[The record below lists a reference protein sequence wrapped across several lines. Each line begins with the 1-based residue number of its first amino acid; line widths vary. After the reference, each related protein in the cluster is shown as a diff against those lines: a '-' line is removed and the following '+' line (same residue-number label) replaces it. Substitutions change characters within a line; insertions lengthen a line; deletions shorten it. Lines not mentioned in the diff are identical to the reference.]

1 MAFDLKSISSTQS
14 ARALFALTY
23 GTSGVGK
30 TTFAADMPNSV
41 FIQTEDGAGSLTLQ
55 AFPLAKSYDDVMAAI
70 TALCEKHEYKTV
82 VIDSLDHL
90 EPLIW
95 KKVCEDNNVK
105 SIEQLTY
112 GKGYTMAL
120 DLWRDL
126 LSGLRHL
133 RDNQGMNVMLIA
145 HHQIRK
151 HADPELEQIDRY
163 EIKLH
168 AKASALVQESCDL
181 VLFAKHK
188 VMVKKEDTGFG
199 NTRARGI
206 STGKRVLCTVET
218 PAYVAKNRFG
228 LPDEIDLSWD
238 ALTTAMK
245 TKLEGVA

>member
-1 MAFDLKSISSTQS
+1 MAFDLKSIASTQS

-30 TTFAADMPNSV
+30 TTFAADMPNPV

-55 AFPLAKSYDDVMAAI
+55 AFPIAKSYDDVMSAI
-70 TALCEKHEYKTV
+70 TALCEKHDYKSV

-95 KKVCEDNNVK
+95 KKVCEDNNVA

-120 DLWRDL
+120 DLWREL

-133 RDNQGMNVMLIA
+133 RDSQGMNVLLIS
-145 HHQIRK
+145 HHEIRK
-151 HADPELEQIDRY
+151 HSDPELEQIDRY
-163 EIKLH
+163 QIKLH

-245 TKLEGVA
+245 TKLEGAA

>member
-1 MAFDLKSISSTQS
+1 MAFDLKSIASTQS

-30 TTFAADMPNSV
+30 TTFAADMPNPV

-55 AFPLAKSYDDVMAAI
+55 AFPLAKSYDDVMSAI
-70 TALCEKHEYKTV
+70 TALCEKHDYKTV

-95 KKVCEDNNVK
+95 KKVCEDNSVK

-112 GKGYTMAL
+112 GKGYVMAL

-133 RDNQGMNVMLIA
+133 RDSVGMNVMLIA

-218 PAYVAKNRFG
+218 PAFVAKNRFG

-245 TKLEGVA
+245 TKLEGAA

>member
-1 MAFDLKSISSTQS
+1 
-14 ARALFALTY
+14 
-23 GTSGVGK
+23 
-30 TTFAADMPNSV
+30 
-41 FIQTEDGAGSLTLQ
+41 
-55 AFPLAKSYDDVMAAI
+55 MAAI
-70 TALCEKHEYKTV
+70 TALCEKHDYKTV

-151 HADPELEQIDRY
+151 HADPEMEQIDRY

-228 LPDEIDLSWD
+228 LPDEIDLSWG

-245 TKLEGVA
+245 TKLEGAA

>member
-30 TTFAADMPNSV
+30 TTFAADMPNPV

-55 AFPLAKSYDDVMAAI
+55 AFPLAKSYDDVMSGI
-70 TALCEKHEYKTV
+70 TALCEKHDYKTV

-95 KKVCEDNNVK
+95 KKVCQDNNVK

-120 DLWRDL
+120 DLWREL

-133 RDNQGMNVMLIA
+133 RDSQGMNVLLIS
-145 HHQIRK
+145 HHEIRK
-151 HADPELEQIDRY
+151 HSDPELEQIDRY
-163 EIKLH
+163 QIKLH

-228 LPDEIDLSWD
+228 LPDEIDLSWH
-238 ALTTAMK
+238 ALTTAMNN
-245 TKLEGVA
+245 KLEGAA

>member
-30 TTFAADMPNSV
+30 TTFAADMPNPV

-55 AFPLAKSYDDVMAAI
+55 AFPLAKSYDDVMSAI
-70 TALCEKHEYKTV
+70 TALCEKHDYKTV

-95 KKVCEDNNVK
+95 KKVCQDNNVA

-133 RDNQGMNVMLIA
+133 RDSQGMNVLLIS
-145 HHQIRK
+145 HHEIRK
-151 HADPELEQIDRY
+151 HSDPELEQIDRY
-163 EIKLH
+163 QIKLH

-238 ALTTAMK
+238 ALTTAMNN
-245 TKLEGVA
+245 KLEGAA

>member
-1 MAFDLKSISSTQS
+1 MAFDLKSIASTQS

-30 TTFAADMPNSV
+30 TTFAADMPNPV

-70 TALCEKHEYKTV
+70 TALCEKHDYKTV

-95 KKVCEDNNVK
+95 KKVCEDNNVA

-120 DLWRDL
+120 DLWREL

-245 TKLEGVA
+245 TKLEGAA